1 MEVLRAIGGE
11 TKHPGTGSASS
22 KETGEDCNLVTL
34 GLLQRSP
41 PNRRL
46 LGLRKRGKLRRSR
59 RFEMGPF
66 PLCCNASVPGT
77 IGRLG
82 GSADC
87 LFVLNFFL
95 GGDVPISV
103 SLICCELAGVCM
115 ALSRISPERKWR
127 MKRKRKGG
135 EGNLTFLLPFEQG
148 GGRRRRRRKRPWAD
162 LAVGTRRRRRAHEK
176 GEVKKVI
183 LPLACASS

>member
-1 MEVLRAIGGE
+1 MHSTEMHASKTGGVWNLEVLRAIGGE

-46 LGLRKRGKLRRSR
+46 LGLLKRGKLRRSR

-95 GGDVPISV
+95 GGTCQFRCHLFVASSLVSV
-103 SLICCELAGVCM
+103 WLCREF
-115 ALSRISPERKWR
+115 R
-127 MKRKRKGG
+127 RKGS
-135 EGNLTFLLPFEQG
+135 G
-148 GGRRRRRRKRPWAD
+148 G
-162 LAVGTRRRRRAHEK
+162 
-176 GEVKKVI
+176 
-183 LPLACASS
+183 